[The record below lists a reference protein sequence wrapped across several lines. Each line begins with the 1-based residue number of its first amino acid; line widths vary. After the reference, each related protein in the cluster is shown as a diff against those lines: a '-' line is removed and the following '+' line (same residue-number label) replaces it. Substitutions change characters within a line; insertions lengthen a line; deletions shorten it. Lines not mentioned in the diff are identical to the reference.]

1 MSIHDPSRI
10 QARGLESTLGTRK
23 PKTLRLAHLLTY
35 TLWYD
40 PPFWQIK
47 ATQPTAFQGA
57 YKFLMQVR
65 VFEVFMAPFGANKRL
80 WSLYREYMP
89 PDLENLFE

>member
-1 MSIHDPSRI
+1 MSIHDPSHI

-23 PKTLRLAHLLTY
+23 PKTLRLARLLTY

-40 PPFWQIK
+40 PPFCQIED
-47 ATQPTAFQGA
+47 TQPTAFQGA

-65 VFEVFMAPFGANKRL
+65 VSGVFMAPLGANKRL
-80 WSLYREYMP
+80 WSLYKEYP
-89 PDLENLFE
+89 PPISKLFFE